1 MQAPNRTFAQDMR
14 IRRPRV
20 DGRFVNRP
28 YECQALYGVWQY
40 VRLFRH
46 SLNSNYSQVWAS
58 DVPQGRQPY
67 SPQVPGRTEP

>member
-1 MQAPNRTFAQDMR
+1 ME
-14 IRRPRV
+14 

-28 YECQALYGVWQY
+28 YECQALYGAWQY

-46 SLNSNYSQVWAS
+46 SLNSNYYQVMAG

-67 SPQVPGRTEP
+67 LQRAKGEPSPERFLVLQVT